1 MDRYYDIDPSN
12 GRYSEEK
19 SHHIRERY
27 TSSSRRHRHTAPR
40 AAGKGAWV
48 SATAGGGWLG
58 GVGHEL
64 LDEWIGD

>member
-40 AAGKGAWV
+40 AAGKGAW
-48 SATAGGGWLG
+48 ARLG
-58 GVGHEL
+58 KRCAVGAQQKAA
-64 LDEWIGD
+64 